1 LVSKNRLSAIGLF
14 PIKSESPGKRFL
26 ERPQS
31 RERSL
36 TALVALNLEY
46 ALSGH
51 NNLDF
56 IT

>member
-14 PIKSESPGKRFL
+14 PIKSESPGERFL
-26 ERPQS
+26 ERSQS
-31 RERSL
+31 REGSL

>member
-1 LVSKNRLSAIGLF
+1 VSKNRLSAIGLI
-14 PIKSESPGKRFL
+14 PIKSKSLGTGPL
-26 ERPQS
+26 ERPQA
-31 RERSL
+31 RERPF

-56 IT
+56 IA

>member
-1 LVSKNRLSAIGLF
+1 LVSKNRLPGIGLF
-14 PIKSESPGKRFL
+14 PIKSESLGERFL
-26 ERPQS
+26 ERPQA
-31 RERSL
+31 RKGPF

-56 IT
+56 IA